1 MRANHFSKECTSMT
15 VKLETY
21 TSSLFGA
28 FSLVNT
34 PYHSNLLTVNR
45 DGHGSL
51 SVGLWEVFY
60 MLTTLLHSLVLFQS
74 NADEYEE
81 MPIAEFGKAMLRGMG
96 WKDGTAIGKSNKGML
111 APVEFIPRLGKLGLG
126 AAPKPKE
133 KPTKRRPGET
143 KKKVVQGPY
152 IGADGRVKHMRLIGE
167 DIPEQPIQGYTAG
180 NCARVL
186 SGPHMGLCGKIVS
199 ADEDKG
205 RVGLRLAIN
214 AQVSVCV
221 YTLNCVPSRPI
232 HCNEHLESYAVKCIS
247 HNSRE
252 YIW

>member
-1 MRANHFSKECTSMT
+1 MRANHFSKEFTSMT

-60 MLTTLLHSLVLFQS
+60 MLTTLLVLFQS

-96 WKDGTAIGKSNKGML
+96 WKDGTAIGKSNKGL
-111 APVEFIPRLGKLGLG
+111 DTELCTYVLLCILYRCLCTVRYDG
-126 AAPKPKE
+126 
-133 KPTKRRPGET
+133 
-143 KKKVVQGPY
+143 VV
-152 IGADGRVKHMRLIGE
+152 VKTLIRNVVGWKG
-167 DIPEQPIQGYTAG
+167 IQ
-180 NCARVL
+180 
-186 SGPHMGLCGKIVS
+186 
-199 ADEDKG
+199 
-205 RVGLRLAIN
+205 
-214 AQVSVCV
+214 
-221 YTLNCVPSRPI
+221 TL
-232 HCNEHLESYAVKCIS
+232 
-247 HNSRE
+247 
-252 YIW
+252 